1 MTTEEIQ
8 ISGINNL
15 KSLRKSL
22 IDVRKNIEKWRSF
35 RERQISFKQETD
47 EQIKRLQE
55 EEKYYENE
63 LLTLIEKL

>member
-35 RERQISFKQETD
+35 RERQVYYQSETD